1 MVGLVREVSNKSKIE
16 RAQNLAA
23 QLPCQEG
30 KSCSFDLHLPLK
42 TNLQAR
48 EAAIRFSRDD
58 LPFVI
63 LSGAS
68 GWGKT
73 LLLRA
78 SAEFISSTTGESV
91 KVVSG
96 EDWGNSRRLSDGVRH
111 LILDDTHLVIPRP
124 RALQALRIEL
134 ERRVRARRPVF
145 CAISGN
151 GATIRRLFPSL
162 RLWHV
167 AHIEPPSPSERVQ
180 ILEHLCSIGG
190 ISLCGDALR
199 LTAKLVEG
207 DGHSLIGAAARLH
220 VGTSDRRSPQ
230 KTDLI
235 RVAGL
240 LHPYVADRGDFDLR
254 DLVVDCVSQSFSK
267 TKIPKKLKTADTVL
281 LVSVYILCCSAELD
295 ESSISA
301 YFGISQSQVYQLCCS
316 VKKSLRE
323 GDPSLK
329 SFIEQAICGVRR
341 QLCEQ

>member
-1 MVGLVREVSNKSKIE
+1 VVGLVREIPKVSKFE
-16 RAQNLAA
+16 RIQSPMAL
-23 QLPCQEG
+23 LPHKESSHCF
-30 KSCSFDLHLPLK
+30 FDLHLSLK
-42 TNLQAR
+42 SNLQAR
-48 EAAIRFSRDD
+48 EAAVSFSRGDR
-58 LPFVI
+58 PFVV

-78 SAEFISSTTGESV
+78 SAESISSTIGEPV

-96 EDWGNSRRLSDGVRH
+96 EDWGNSRRLSDGVRY
-111 LILDDTHLVIPRP
+111 LILDDLHLVIPRP
-124 RALQALRIEL
+124 RALQALRVEL
-134 ERRVRARRPVF
+134 ERRVRARRPVL

-167 AHIEPPSPSERVQ
+167 AHIEPPTQLERVQ

-190 ISLCGDALR
+190 ISLCDDALQ

-220 VGTSDRRSPQ
+220 VGTSDRRPPQ

-240 LHPYVADRGDFDLR
+240 LHPYVADKGDFDLR
-254 DLVVDCVSQSFSK
+254 DLVVDSVSQS
-267 TKIPKKLKTADTVL
+267 TAKIKAKKRFETADTVL
-281 LVSVYILCCSAELD
+281 LASVYILCCSAGLD
-295 ESSISA
+295 ESSIAA
-301 YFGISQSQVYQLCCS
+301 YFGITQSQVYQLCCS
-316 VKKSLRE
+316 VKKRLCE
-323 GDPSLK
+323 GDPELK
-329 SFIEQAICGVRR
+329 SFIDQAIYSVRR